1 MRVVVVGGSAAG
13 LFTSL
18 LLARDGHEVVVLD
31 RDPLDPAPDV
41 ETAAESAFRA
51 AAPQIVQPHVVL
63 SRCREIL
70 LERLPDV
77 YENLI
82 TAGVAEAPLS
92 SQMAPSLPDRS
103 TWPGDEQLALL
114 MTRRSTLDWVLRR
127 TTMAEPGVTV
137 RGGVPVTGLVAKPGR
152 PPHVTGVRTDDGDL
166 SADLVIDA
174 TGRRST
180 IDQWLTAIDARPS
193 HTSAAE
199 CGLAYYSRHYRLR
212 TKVDLPGLP
221 TTRIVAGLDEF
232 TVGIWGEDNDTMVVL
247 IAPLAEDK
255 RFRGVHDPDVFT
267 AVLRTIPV
275 YSGWLD
281 TLEPISPIYPMGG
294 LHNTL
299 RRLVVDG
306 SPVALGLHAIG
317 DTVSTT
323 NPTLGRGLSLA
334 LQQAADLIDVL
345 NNGYEQL
352 DDLAMALD
360 ERIENHV
367 APFYADQANIDA
379 ARLAEV
385 RHRISG
391 GPPSHAPDTADR
403 VTYAQLRNAAPFDPT
418 VFRAFWKVM
427 GMVCLP
433 DTVYTDPTIVAR
445 TRDVIRSRGG
455 GPPIAQPTREQLLT
469 ALGRT
474 PDA

>member
-18 LLARDGHEVVVLD
+18 LLARNGHEVVVLD

-41 ETAAESAFRA
+41 EAAAQSAFRA
-51 AAPQIVQPHVVL
+51 AAPQTVQPHVVL
-63 SRCREIL
+63 SRCRELL

-82 TAGVAEAPLS
+82 TAGVMEAPLS
-92 SQMAPSLPDRS
+92 SQMPPSLPDRS

-127 TTMAEPGVTV
+127 TTMAQPGVTV
-137 RGGVPVTGLVAKPGR
+137 RGGVPVTGLLAKPGR

-166 SADLVIDA
+166 NADLVIDA
-174 TGRRST
+174 TGRRSR
-180 IDQWLTAIDARPS
+180 IDQWLTAIDARPTY
-193 HTSAAE
+193 TSAAE

-247 IAPLAEDK
+247 LAPLAEDK

-281 TLEPISPIYPMGG
+281 ALEPISPIYPMGG

-306 SPVALGLHAIG
+306 SPVALGLHALG
-317 DTVSTT
+317 DTVCTT

-334 LQQAADLIDVL
+334 LHQAADLIDAL

-352 DDLAMALD
+352 DDLAMALN

-379 ARLAEV
+379 TRLTEV
-385 RHRISG
+385 RHRIFGS
-391 GPPSHAPDTADR
+391 PAPHTPETDDR

-433 DTVYTDPTIVAR
+433 DAVYTDPTIVAR
-445 TRDVIRSRGG
+445 TRDVIRNRGG
-455 GPPIAQPTREQLLT
+455 GPPITQPTREQLLA
-469 ALGRT
+469 ALRRA